1 MQPIR
6 RGGLFALILLAGLGW
21 IVMSADRTGVS
32 TAGRIPA
39 PQKGFSA
46 PEFSLA
52 DPKGKVFSLAQLRG
66 KAVLVNV
73 WATWCPPCRQEMP
86 TIEDYY
92 RQYRDKGLVVLGVNA
107 TSQDDPLNIAPF
119 IEDYNLTFP
128 TPLDETGDVTRKYE
142 VRSLPSSFFIN
153 RDGTI
158 AEVVIGGPM
167 SGALLRT
174 YIEEILASPAR

>member
-6 RGGLFALILLAGLGW
+6 RGGLFVLILLAGLGW
-21 IVMSADRTGVS
+21 ILLSADRSGVS

-39 PQKGFSA
+39 PQKGFAA
-46 PEFSLA
+46 PDFSLA
-52 DPKGKVFSLAQLRG
+52 DPKGKEFSLGRLQG
-66 KAVLVNV
+66 QAVLVNV
-73 WATWCPPCRQEMP
+73 WATWCPPCRQEMS
-86 TIEDYY
+86 TIEGYY

-119 IEDYNLTFP
+119 IQEYNLTFP
-128 TPLDETGDVTRKYE
+128 TLLDEVGDVSRKYQ

-167 SGALLRT
+167 PGALLRT
-174 YIEEILASPAR
+174 YIEEILASPAG